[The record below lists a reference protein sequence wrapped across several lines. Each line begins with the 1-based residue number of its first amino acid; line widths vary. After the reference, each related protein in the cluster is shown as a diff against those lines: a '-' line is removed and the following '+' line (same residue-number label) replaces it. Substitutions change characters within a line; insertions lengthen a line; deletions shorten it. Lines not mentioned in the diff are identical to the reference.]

1 MESQTKDLETIC
13 ECCKKLFFQTTI
25 LRHIGK
31 SKYCKSFYGPRFI
44 EMKKEK
50 GREKVYKHRHNSVVP
65 ARQLK
70 KRRDLYANNPDLK
83 EKNRQIY
90 QKNKEKIKEENEK
103 SRTKFRS
110 FLAKENAEKI
120 LREGTTPN
128 ILHKSIEKLE
138 DFQKVF
144 EESKIYCDY
153 CKEEFGQNAILKKRF
168 VLKE

>member
-13 ECCKKLFFQTTI
+13 ECCKKSFFQTTI

-31 SKYCKSFYGPRFI
+31 SKSCKSFYGPRFI
-44 EMKKEK
+44 EMKQEK
-50 GREKVYKHRHNSVVP
+50 GREKVYKHRCKNSIVP

-90 QKNKEKIKEENEK
+90 QKNKEKIKAENEK
-103 SRTKFRS
+103 RRTEFRS

-120 LREGTTPN
+120 LRKEG
-128 ILHKSIEKLE
+128 E
-138 DFQKVF
+138 DPRHP
-144 EESKIYCDY
+144 KISLL
-153 CKEEFGQNAILKKRF
+153 G
-168 VLKE
+168 